1 MRYTWMY
8 LDASLML
15 VALCS
20 TCILLLI
27 WHVLCSTGCKSDACN
42 RMHVYWHGRGDLS
55 GDELAVH
62 AHAGS
67 PVLAAAANKNKK

>member
-1 MRYTWMY
+1 VYMH
-8 LDASLML
+8 
-15 VALCS
+15 AL
-20 TCILLLI
+20 
-27 WHVLCSTGCKSDACN
+27 HVDVSGCKSDACN